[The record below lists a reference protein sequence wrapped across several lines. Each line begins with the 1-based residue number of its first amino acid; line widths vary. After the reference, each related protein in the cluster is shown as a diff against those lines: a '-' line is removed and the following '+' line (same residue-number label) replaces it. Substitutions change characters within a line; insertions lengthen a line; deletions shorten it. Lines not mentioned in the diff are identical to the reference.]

1 MGRGSVA
8 GGSGGEYFIG
18 DFDGTK
24 FTCDHDINKSY
35 WVDYGRDFYA
45 PVSWSDIPGSDGR
58 RIWIGWMN
66 NWETSLVPT
75 APWRS
80 AMSIPRVLS
89 LRKTK
94 NGLRMVQQPVKELE
108 QLRGDK
114 QSLEE
119 MSVDGIIN
127 LKKHNISGGR
137 FELIAEFDL
146 KNSKRVGFEVRSGG
160 TEKTIIGYDA
170 DSSELFV
177 DRVKSGNVSFHQ
189 KFPGIH
195 KGPLL
200 VNNDDTISMR
210 FFVDES
216 SVEVFGN
223 GGVTVITDRL
233 FPSSTSNGI
242 SVFSEGGPAKLKRLE
257 FWPMNSVWRK

>member
-1 MGRGSVA
+1 
-8 GGSGGEYFIG
+8 
-18 DFDGTK
+18 
-24 FTCDHDINKSY
+24 
-35 WVDYGRDFYA
+35 
-45 PVSWSDIPGSDGR
+45 
-58 RIWIGWMN
+58 
-66 NWETSLVPT
+66 
-75 APWRS
+75 
-80 AMSIPRVLS
+80 
-89 LRKTK
+89 
-94 NGLRMVQQPVKELE
+94 MVQQPVKELE

-200 VNNDDTISMR
+200 VNADDTISMR

-257 FWPMNSVWRK
+257 FWSMNSVWRQ